1 MTVDPSTAML
11 TAGTAAVIT
20 CAIGINDAVDPS
32 DYSIDVEWL
41 APGGIQVSPGG
52 RYMESEI
59 QSVGSNS
66 YVSKLSITPVVQ
78 SDNGLFRCAVTTK
91 PIAYTIKSFECVFS
105 AWAQLHKDTKK
116 RGRTGDDDGCGLAL
130 LQYHASD
137 RNDKPQC
144 GFRGASGEAV
154 FLDAPGLD
162 NLHSSV
168 LSSISRLCGGREGGR
183 EGGEEYVL

>member
-1 MTVDPSTAML
+1 MYSGIIVILFSSTVPAPALAMTVDPSTAML

-78 SDNGLFRCAVTTK
+78 SDNGLFRCAVTVVSPSPNIIGTSDYDEE
-91 PIAYTIKSFECVFS
+91 PLTIVGMLLLIAGYNI
-105 AWAQLHKDTKK
+105 
-116 RGRTGDDDGCGLAL
+116 
-130 LQYHASD
+130 
-137 RNDKPQC
+137 
-144 GFRGASGEAV
+144 
-154 FLDAPGLD
+154 
-162 NLHSSV
+162 
-168 LSSISRLCGGREGGR
+168 II
-183 EGGEEYVL
+183 